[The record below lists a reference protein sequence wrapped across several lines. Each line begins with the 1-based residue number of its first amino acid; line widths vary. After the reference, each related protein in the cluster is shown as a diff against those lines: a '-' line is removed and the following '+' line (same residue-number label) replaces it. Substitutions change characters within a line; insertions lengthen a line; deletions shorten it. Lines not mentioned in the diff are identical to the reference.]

1 MIRSLLYIIIL
12 TAIVFIP
19 FSLNQES
26 KKKSYK
32 RASKSISIKIVTPP
46 ALVKPKKILKNVK
59 PKPKKIIKKKKKVI
73 KKKIVKKPVVKKEP
87 VLIKEEPIIQE
98 KVVEEVAVVEEVMK
112 QEVMAT
118 ASSSKEDEYFTLIYE
133 EINKN
138 KYYPK
143 KSKKFKQEDTISV
156 SFVIDKEGYVSAF
169 KIVRPSQYKAL
180 NKAVKKMFKKMKSF
194 KKPPSGVKTPLE
206 MSIEINFK
214 LQKVKR

>member
-1 MIRSLLYIIIL
+1 MIRSLLYVIIL
-12 TAIVFIP
+12 TVIVFIP

-32 RASKSISIKIVTPP
+32 RASRSVSVKIVTPQP
-46 ALVKPKKILKNVK
+46 PVKLKEIVKTIK
-59 PKPKKIIKKKKKVI
+59 PKPKKIIKKKRVI
-73 KKKIVKKPVVKKEP
+73 KKKIVPKPVIKKEPVVVKKEP
-87 VLIKEEPIIQE
+87 LIQE
-98 KVVEEVAVVEEVMK
+98 KVVEEVAVVEEVLK
-112 QEVMAT
+112 QEVLSSV
-118 ASSSKEDEYFTLIYE
+118 SSSKEDEYYALIYE

-143 KSKKFKQEDTISV
+143 KSKKFKQEDTIPV

-180 NKAVKKMFKKMKSF
+180 NKAVKKMFKKMRSF

-206 MSIEINFK
+206 MTIEINFK